1 MKSSNEIF
9 LLKLGGSLLTDKNIP
24 FSIREEIVKS
34 AIQQIIDAN
43 KKLILIHGGGSFG
56 HPIAKKYNIS
66 QGINISIKN
75 QIFGLTKTH
84 EAMVK
89 FNSQIIE
96 EFLEKK
102 YPALSIQPSSIFIK
116 RLNEISFESIEL
128 IETSLD
134 LGILPV
140 LYGDIILD
148 KEGNFSI
155 ISGDRI
161 ILELCKNLNKYSISK
176 VIFAIEKDGIFVEDI
191 ENDKKII
198 KLALEIS
205 LDELDKIKLADLG
218 NKIDVTG
225 SIRGKIHAIKEICRL
240 NIPVQVI
247 NGLTDG
253 NIFKALSNQ
262 KLICTNISGIHDEK
276 RLSEIYMRKLEHLK
290 IPIISNV
297 QHIKNYFD
305 NIKLIH
311 HSLPEVELD
320 DIDIATMFFNKKIS
334 APICISAIT
343 GGHPISKAINRILAK
358 AAEEENIIMS
368 VGSQRIGLEDP
379 STRESFEIV
388 REVAPNIP
396 IIGNIGIGQIN
407 SSTFKKEDFIECIEM
422 VKADVMAIHFNAL
435 HELVQ
440 SNGNISYKNFF
451 EKFQKIRKEINI
463 PIIAKEVG
471 TGFNKDLALSLDSIG
486 FDGFDVGGTGGTS
499 FAAIESHRDNFSF
512 EKYTRR
518 LADSFREWGIPTP
531 LTILYVRKVSK
542 KLIIATGGLRNG
554 IDIAKSISLGADIG
568 GFAYKF
574 LLSAWKDYK
583 NNTFIHTIKEIKTLK
598 DELRS
603 SLWLTNITNV
613 ENLKDNKD
621 KRVLLGELYQ
631 WLNQ

>member
-1 MKSSNEIF
+1 LKSSNEIF

-24 FSIREEIVKS
+24 FSIREEVIKS
-34 AIQQIIDAN
+34 AIQQIIDSN

-66 QGINISIKN
+66 QGINISIEN

-84 EAMVK
+84 EAMIK

-116 RLNEISFESIEL
+116 HLNEISFKSIEP

-161 ILELCKNLNKYSISK
+161 ILELCKNLKKYSIFK
-176 VIFAIEKDGIFVEDI
+176 VIFAIEKDGIFI

-198 KLALEIS
+198 KLASEIS
-205 LDELDKIKLADLG
+205 FEELDKIKLADLG

-225 SIRGKIHAIKEICRL
+225 SIKGKLHAIKEICRL

-247 NGLTDG
+247 NGLTYG
-253 NIFKALSNQ
+253 NIFKALNNQ
-262 KLICTNISGIHDEK
+262 KLICTSISGTHEEK

-290 IPIISNV
+290 IPIESNV

-305 NIKLIH
+305 DIKLIH

-343 GGHPISKAINRILAK
+343 GGHPISKVLNRILAK

-379 STRESFEIV
+379 STIESFEVV

-396 IIGNIGIGQIN
+396 VIGNIGIGQIN
-407 SSTFKKEDFIECIEM
+407 SSTFKIEDFIECIDM
-422 VKADVMAIHFNAL
+422 VKADVMAIHFNASRIGPK
-435 HELVQ
+435 Q
-440 SNGNISYKNFF
+440 
-451 EKFQKIRKEINI
+451 RK
-463 PIIAKEVG
+463 
-471 TGFNKDLALSLDSIG
+471 
-486 FDGFDVGGTGGTS
+486 
-499 FAAIESHRDNFSF
+499 
-512 EKYTRR
+512 Y
-518 LADSFREWGIPTP
+518 
-531 LTILYVRKVSK
+531 ILQ
-542 KLIIATGGLRNG
+542 
-554 IDIAKSISLGADIG
+554 
-568 GFAYKF
+568 KF
-574 LLSAWKDYK
+574 L
-583 NNTFIHTIKEIKTLK
+583 
-598 DELRS
+598 
-603 SLWLTNITNV
+603 
-613 ENLKDNKD
+613 
-621 KRVLLGELYQ
+621 
-631 WLNQ
+631 

>member
-1 MKSSNEIF
+1 MKSTNEIF
-9 LLKLGGSLLTDKNIP
+9 LLKLGGSLLTDKNTP
-24 FSIREEIVKS
+24 FSIREEVVKN
-34 AIQQIIDAN
+34 AIQQIINAN
-43 KKLILIHGGGSFG
+43 KRLILIHGGGSFG

-75 QIFGLTKTH
+75 QIFGLTETH
-84 EAMVK
+84 KAMVQ

-96 EFLEKK
+96 KFLEKE

-116 RLNEISFESIEL
+116 RLNEISFESIEP

-140 LYGDIILD
+140 LYGDIILEN
-148 KEGNFSI
+148 EGNFSI

-161 ILELCKNLNKYSISK
+161 ILELCKKLKNYSISK
-176 VIFAIEKDGIFVEDI
+176 VIFVIEKDGIFVEDI

-198 KLALEIS
+198 NLASEIS
-205 LDELDKIKLADLG
+205 LKELDKIKLADLG

-225 SIRGKIHAIKEICRL
+225 SIRGKINAIKEICRL

-247 NGLTDG
+247 NGLTNG

-262 KLICTNISGIHDEK
+262 KIRCTSISGIYDDK
-276 RLSEIYMRKLEHLK
+276 RQSEIYKRKIEHLK
-290 IPIISNV
+290 IPIESNV

-305 NIKLIH
+305 NIKLVH
-311 HSLPEVELD
+311 HSLPEGELD
-320 DIDIATMFFNKKIS
+320 DIDISTMFFNKKIS

-343 GGHPISKAINRILAK
+343 GGHPISKAINKILAK
-358 AAEEENIIMS
+358 AAEEEKIIMS

-379 STRESFEIV
+379 STIESFEIV

-407 SSTFKKEDFIECIEM
+407 SSTFKKDDFIECIEM
-422 VKADVMAIHFNAL
+422 IKADVMAVHFNAL

-451 EKFQKIRKEINI
+451 KKFQKIRKEINI

-471 TGFNKDLALSLDSIG
+471 TGFNKDLTLSLDSQG

-499 FAAIESHRDNFSF
+499 FAAIESQRDNYSF

-531 LTILYVRKVSK
+531 LSILYVREVTK

-554 IDIAKSISLGADIG
+554 IDIAKSIALGADIG

-574 LLSAWKDYK
+574 LLSAWKDYN
-583 NNTFIHTIKEIKTLK
+583 NNTLIHTIKEIKTLK

-603 SLWLTNITNV
+603 SLWLTNIKNIK
-613 ENLKDNKD
+613 NLKDNKD
-621 KRVLLGELYQ
+621 KRILLGELYQ
-631 WLNQ
+631 WVHQ

>member
-1 MKSSNEIF
+1 M
-9 LLKLGGSLLTDKNIP
+9 GGSLLTDKNIP
-24 FSIREEIVKS
+24 FSIREEVVNS

-66 QGINISIKN
+66 QGFNISIKN

-116 RLNEISFESIEL
+116 RLNEISFESIEP
-128 IETSLD
+128 IEISLD

-140 LYGDIILD
+140 LYGDVILD

-253 NIFKALSNQ
+253 NIN
-262 KLICTNISGIHDEK
+262 LIS
-276 RLSEIYMRKLEHLK
+276 
-290 IPIISNV
+290 
-297 QHIKNYFD
+297 
-305 NIKLIH
+305 
-311 HSLPEVELD
+311 
-320 DIDIATMFFNKKIS
+320 
-334 APICISAIT
+334 
-343 GGHPISKAINRILAK
+343 
-358 AAEEENIIMS
+358 
-368 VGSQRIGLEDP
+368 
-379 STRESFEIV
+379 
-388 REVAPNIP
+388 
-396 IIGNIGIGQIN
+396 
-407 SSTFKKEDFIECIEM
+407 
-422 VKADVMAIHFNAL
+422 
-435 HELVQ
+435 
-440 SNGNISYKNFF
+440 
-451 EKFQKIRKEINI
+451 
-463 PIIAKEVG
+463 
-471 TGFNKDLALSLDSIG
+471 
-486 FDGFDVGGTGGTS
+486 
-499 FAAIESHRDNFSF
+499 
-512 EKYTRR
+512 
-518 LADSFREWGIPTP
+518 
-531 LTILYVRKVSK
+531 
-542 KLIIATGGLRNG
+542 
-554 IDIAKSISLGADIG
+554 
-568 GFAYKF
+568 
-574 LLSAWKDYK
+574 
-583 NNTFIHTIKEIKTLK
+583 
-598 DELRS
+598 
-603 SLWLTNITNV
+603 
-613 ENLKDNKD
+613 
-621 KRVLLGELYQ
+621 
-631 WLNQ
+631 